1 MSYNGVGL
9 QTARGSGTSGY
20 VTSNKFHRS
29 GSRLRREE
37 WKDLKTLHAGAERAR
52 KPDEAILEHNRKRDI
67 EAKLMQLED
76 DLEEQGVPE
85 SEIAERLRTK
95 RAELER
101 DAERAKTKATRK
113 DDTHAVA
120 QRKQEKMEDLR
131 KAFGLSAAKASREG
145 DAFDRELQ
153 QQLREKRRVEHE
165 EQVRQREAQRR
176 KEARRREKEAKR
188 AEKEKREARRVRER
202 EARRAEKEKRALER
216 ARKRERKEKDASP
229 SASPRRSRSR
239 SRSPEGASPS
249 ASPRRRHDS
258 DSDAEPDDARGG
270 EASSPGRRGDEG
282 RPRDDRRRPR
292 DESRDER
299 SPGRSSRGKKKRR
312 RRSPSSSESSS
323 ESSSSSSSSSSS
335 AVPSESSPLPAADAG
350 DDPRGGVSPASASIR
365 SYNPAR
371 RRCCTPAKSCH
382 RLPRS
387 AIGTPPRT
395 SAWSSRS
402 RDGASGFVPPGA
414 RPSRIATTAAR
425 EWRPQ
430 TSVSAAKS
438 RGSELLPSS
447 PSSLALLASL
457 LSASSPLRTRAR
469 CDARFSGVRIEPSR
483 PRSRNPSHR
492 SARSDSS
499 LTYSGAFAAYLDACS
514 GFT

>member
-165 EQVRQREAQRR
+165 EQVKQREAQRR

-202 EARRAEKEKRALER
+202 EARRAEKESER
-216 ARKRERKEKDASP
+216 ASSRNGARRDAAPGKTAVLAKRE
-229 SASPRRSRSR
+229 
-239 SRSPEGASPS
+239 
-249 ASPRRRHDS
+249 
-258 DSDAEPDDARGG
+258 AEEEQDDDARNVPSQTPNKPDAKRRSML
-270 EASSPGRRGDEG
+270 ASSSDPKSVKRWLAGSARASSAVGRGARGEG
-282 RPRDDRRRPR
+282 RGWDDDEETDANAVSKKTRRRVVE
-292 DESRDER
+292 DVKDALLSTNQ
-299 SPGRSSRGKKKRR
+299 KRR
-312 RRSPSSSESSS
+312 RAYDELD
-323 ESSSSSSSSSSS
+323 E
-335 AVPSESSPLPAADAG
+335 EYD
-350 DDPRGGVSPASASIR
+350 RGRVAKH
-365 SYNPAR
+365 AR
-371 RRCCTPAKSCH
+371 RREAKQKLAGKAPAFGSK
-382 RLPRS
+382 RS
-387 AIGTPPRT
+387 A
-395 SAWSSRS
+395 
-402 RDGASGFVPPGA
+402 
-414 RPSRIATTAAR
+414 AA
-425 EWRPQ
+425 
-430 TSVSAAKS
+430 
-438 RGSELLPSS
+438 GSK
-447 PSSLALLASL
+447 
-457 LSASSPLRTRAR
+457 
-469 CDARFSGVRIEPSR
+469 
-483 PRSRNPSHR
+483 RNPFQSK
-492 SARSDSS
+492 ARSKAS
-499 LTYSGAFAAYLDACS
+499 DA
-514 GFT
+514 